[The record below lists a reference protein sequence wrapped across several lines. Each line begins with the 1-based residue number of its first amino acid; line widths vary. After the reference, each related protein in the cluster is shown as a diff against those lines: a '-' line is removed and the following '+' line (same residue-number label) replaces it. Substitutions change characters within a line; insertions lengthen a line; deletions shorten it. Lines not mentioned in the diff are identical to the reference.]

1 MKTKLILSFSF
12 VIFFFVNSQNFD
24 HRIGLNQSSPFKLQ
38 QIHQSLLTD
47 TISIPLGGKYIEALS
62 SCDIDK
68 DGKDELIVLTN
79 YDYYAGSPQKGQLRV
94 YKWKDN
100 SFELSWQSS
109 EIAGYP
115 YGIQI
120 ADINS
125 DGYKDILV
133 SCSGI
138 QLFLNNSGT
147 LSYYG
152 LLSSQE
158 SNGLF
163 IASDLNNDN
172 KLDLA
177 FGAPYSNSSFSIKLY
192 KQNTNLN
199 FTHLG
204 DINCTNGNNMLKEL
218 DVNNDNSTDMLNVEV
233 YSGDVYVLQYNKT
246 LGFQSTFKYKFST
259 RVFNIETA
267 DFDNDG
273 FDDFIVAEAWKNI
286 HFFQNKQSTFKIM
299 YKGSNIGSTFLS
311 QAIDINKDGLIDLVT
326 APIYGDIYFY
336 KNKGNF
342 QFEEISAQTNY
353 VPENFGLAIGD
364 FDKDGNL
371 DVAFGKDPVYI
382 AFNVNLLFK
391 ISDVNE
397 NVVNENIKIYPNP
410 IKNFLEIE
418 SPQNSLIEICNSQG
432 QIIKKISTT
441 NLKTSV
447 DLSAF
452 TNGLYILTA
461 RTDKGIVIKKIIKE

>member
-163 IASDLNNDN
+163 IASDLN
-172 KLDLA
+172 
-177 FGAPYSNSSFSIKLY
+177 
-192 KQNTNLN
+192 
-199 FTHLG
+199 
-204 DINCTNGNNMLKEL
+204 
-218 DVNNDNSTDMLNVEV
+218 
-233 YSGDVYVLQYNKT
+233 
-246 LGFQSTFKYKFST
+246 
-259 RVFNIETA
+259 
-267 DFDNDG
+267 
-273 FDDFIVAEAWKNI
+273 
-286 HFFQNKQSTFKIM
+286 
-299 YKGSNIGSTFLS
+299 
-311 QAIDINKDGLIDLVT
+311 
-326 APIYGDIYFY
+326 
-336 KNKGNF
+336 
-342 QFEEISAQTNY
+342 
-353 VPENFGLAIGD
+353 
-364 FDKDGNL
+364 
-371 DVAFGKDPVYI
+371 
-382 AFNVNLLFK
+382 
-391 ISDVNE
+391 
-397 NVVNENIKIYPNP
+397 
-410 IKNFLEIE
+410 
-418 SPQNSLIEICNSQG
+418 
-432 QIIKKISTT
+432 
-441 NLKTSV
+441 
-447 DLSAF
+447 
-452 TNGLYILTA
+452 
-461 RTDKGIVIKKIIKE
+461 